1 MQQGGVHEHVV
12 QNQKIAEEPGLVP
25 ARGGYRTWSCREHTL
40 VSAERRRNPP
50 SERIGPRGGPEAAED
65 ETSRSG
71 RHVGMSRA
79 TPAQA
84 NGQTS

>member
-40 VSAERRRNPP
+40 VSAERRRTPHPN
-50 SERIGPRGGPEAAED
+50 G
-65 ETSRSG
+65 SG
-71 RHVGMSRA
+71 RVADLRLPGTKLRVRDGVGMSRA

-84 NGQTS
+84 SGQTS